1 MAVLCVT
8 VAALALVWIEAFGS
22 SPGAALLLIPV
33 AAVVVPVVLWWAS
46 AAVTVAYVLP
56 AVVLAHWFARRTGRR
71 RQWWWVAAST
81 AFGLLPVVG
90 LPTMARIL
98 HGGLHDWRQIA
109 VEGLVFAGVL
119 WVVATPAALAAHMT
133 VLRED
138 AGDPV
143 RPVGDILLWGT
154 LGLSI
159 ELTGWLACL

>member
-8 VAALALVWIEAFGS
+8 VAALALVWIEWFGS
-22 SPGAALLLIPV
+22 SLGAAVLLIPV
-33 AAVVVPVVLWWAS
+33 AVVVGPVVLWSVS

-56 AVVLAHWFARRTGRR
+56 AVALAHWFVRRTGRTN
-71 RQWWWVAAST
+71 QWRWVAAST
-81 AFGLLPVVG
+81 ALGLLPAVG

-109 VEGLVFAGVL
+109 VQGLVFAGVL
-119 WVVATPAALAAHMT
+119 WVVATPAALAAHMA
-133 VLRED
+133 VLREG
-138 AGDPV
+138 AGEPV

>member
-1 MAVLCVT
+1 MT
-8 VAALALVWIEAFGS
+8 VAALVLIWIEAFGG
-22 SPGAALLLIPV
+22 SPEGAAVLIPV
-33 AAVVVPVVLWWAS
+33 AVVAGPVMFVSVS

-56 AVVLAHWFARRTGRR
+56 AVALAHWFARRTGRR
-71 RQWWWVAAST
+71 RQWRWVAASG
-81 AFGLLPVVG
+81 ALGLLPAAG
-90 LPTMARIL
+90 LPTLFRIL
-98 HGGLHDWRQIA
+98 HGGLHDWRRIA

-119 WVVATPAALAAHMT
+119 WIVATPAAVAAHMT

-138 AGDPV
+138 AGDPI